1 MARAGRGAGPLTRAA
16 AAAELPVGLG
26 RRSARRPPYRPLYVV
41 INLLTAHP

>member
-26 RRSARRPPYRPLYVV
+26 RRSARRPPLYVV